1 VIALSGDAQLQR
13 VVARYG
19 ADVQRETLCTELT
32 VADSVDGSA
41 FAADGCSGTVAVQRA
56 D

>member
-1 VIALSGDAQLQR
+1 MLAPTGDPQLHR
-13 VVARYG
+13 VAARYG
-19 ADVQRETLCTELT
+19 ADVQRETLCTDLT
-32 VADSVDGSA
+32 VADSVDGTA